1 MKKLKL
7 STVESA
13 FEWAQIGLIILFVCV
28 LPWYLSV
35 LAIVLGVLC
44 GYILSLFV
52 EDEEDGPDGTR

>member
-13 FEWAQIGLIILFVCV
+13 FEWAQIGLIILFVCI

-35 LAIVLGVLC
+35 LAIALGITC
-44 GYILSLFV
+44 GFVLSLFI
-52 EDEEDGPDGTR
+52 EDEESDGTM